1 MSFEAVT
8 VLLSGGL
15 DSAVLSVELARQYGR
30 VHPVYIR
37 HGLHWEPSELDYLKR
52 FLNSIDHPQFA
63 PLQLLDM
70 PVGDLYDGSHW
81 SLSGENVPDEDTA
94 DEAVYLPGR
103 NLMLLTKLAVW
114 CERHNI
120 DTIALAPLAGNPFS
134 DNTEQFY
141 RNMESVIEMALNHSI
156 TIIRPFSQVDKTEV
170 VRRGDSLPLELT
182 FSCIR
187 PVENLHCGK
196 CNKCAERIR
205 AFALAG
211 VVDKTRYA
219 SLAGQRNDNQF

>member
-1 MSFEAVT
+1 MNSEAVT

-15 DSAVLSVELARQYGR
+15 DSAVLSVELAQQYRR
-30 VHPVYIR
+30 VHPIYIR
-37 HGLHWEPSELDYLKR
+37 HGLHWEQSELDYLER
-52 FLNSIDHPQFA
+52 FLSSIDQPQFA

-81 SLSGENVPDEDTA
+81 SLSGENVPDAATA

-114 CERHNI
+114 CERNGI
-120 DTIALAPLAGNPFS
+120 NTIALAPLAGNPFS
-134 DNTEQFY
+134 DNSDQFY
-141 RNMESVIEMALNHSI
+141 HSMEAVIEMALNHSI
-156 TIIRPFSQVDKTEV
+156 TIIRPYSQLDKAEV
-170 VRRGDSLPLELT
+170 IRRGNRLPLELT

-187 PVENLHCGK
+187 PVDNLHCGN

-205 AFALAG
+205 AFAQAD

-219 SLAGQRNDNQF
+219 APTRAGQK